1 MRIFALANN
10 GSLRWQKQ
18 NQGRF
23 RYVFTIGLT
32 LKKATD
38 R

>member
-1 MRIFALANN
+1 MRIFALANK

-18 NQGRF
+18 NQGGF
-23 RYVFTIGLT
+23 RYVFTTELM